1 MSNMLGKIPLRPFE
15 PKTAKAGD
23 EVERK
28 IELRDFIQGKINNL
42 SEIQQSCRN
51 IEKFSINV
59 KFYLWGGSKVDGR
72 TKKDLDNL
80 LKIVCDVLAD
90 YMDSEKTNQGLGIM
104 RTDNAIHEIHCS
116 KDIIDNENDEGM
128 DIEISEWKN

>member
-1 MSNMLGKIPLRPFE
+1 MNLGKIKVPGFE
-15 PKTAKAGD
+15 PKTAKAGE
-23 EVERK
+23 EVDRK
-28 IELRDFIQGKINNL
+28 RELNKAIRDKIDNL
-42 SEIQQSCRN
+42 SEIQEACRN

-59 KFYLWGGSKVDGR
+59 KFYLWGGSKVEGR

-90 YMDSEKTNQGLGIM
+90 YMDSENKNEGLGIM

-116 KDIIDNENDEGM
+116 KYIVAEKDEGM
-128 DIEISEWKN
+128 DIEISEWTVK

>member
-1 MSNMLGKIPLRPFE
+1 LLGKISIRKFE

-23 EVERK
+23 EVDRK
-28 IELRDFIQGKINNL
+28 IELRDYIQEKIDNL

-59 KFYLWGGSKVDGR
+59 NFYLWGGSKVHGR

-90 YMDSEKTNQGLGIM
+90 YMDSEKKNTGLGIM
-104 RTDNAIHEIHCS
+104 RTDNAIYEIHCS
-116 KDIIDNENDEGM
+116 KNIVDENDEGM

>member
-1 MSNMLGKIPLRPFE
+1 MSDVLGKISIRKFE
-15 PKTAKAGD
+15 PKTAKSQE
-23 EVERK
+23 EVKRK
-28 IELRDFIQGKINNL
+28 SELRDYIQDKIDNI
-42 SEIQQSCRN
+42 SEIQQACKN

-59 KFYLWGGSKVDGR
+59 KFYLWGGSGVDGR

-90 YMDSEKTNQGLGIM
+90 YMDSEKKNTGLGIM

-116 KDIIDNENDEGM
+116 KDIVELEDDEGM
-128 DIEISEWKN
+128 DIEIAQTKN